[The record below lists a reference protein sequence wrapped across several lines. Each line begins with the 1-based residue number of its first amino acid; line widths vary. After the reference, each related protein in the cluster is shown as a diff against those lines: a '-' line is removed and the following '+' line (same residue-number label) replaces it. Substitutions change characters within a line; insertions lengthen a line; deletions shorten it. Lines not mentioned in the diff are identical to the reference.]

1 MSKGSGSTRIPKRY
15 KRGNVKSH
23 IGTNVL
29 ALLNMVQKEGW
40 SEKNQNRYREVFDKV
55 YDEEQKQYSMMPTK
69 LKNEDEKNAVAE
81 YQRWGFESIN
91 EKLRSNRPHDKKK
104 RP

>member
-29 ALLNMVQKEGW
+29 ALLNMV
-40 SEKNQNRYREVFDKV
+40 
-55 YDEEQKQYSMMPTK
+55 
-69 LKNEDEKNAVAE
+69 
-81 YQRWGFESIN
+81 
-91 EKLRSNRPHDKKK
+91 
-104 RP
+104 